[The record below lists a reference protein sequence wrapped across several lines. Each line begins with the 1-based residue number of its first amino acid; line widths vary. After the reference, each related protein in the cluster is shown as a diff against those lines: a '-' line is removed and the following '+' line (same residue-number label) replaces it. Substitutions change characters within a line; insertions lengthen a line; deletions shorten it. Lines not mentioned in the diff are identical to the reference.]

1 MDILVGGPEK
11 DWAIS
16 QLKALLYLPSV
27 LPIIHSR
34 QLAVVFPICLVLW
47 AFVIGIAIQKRK
59 CNLQILSGL
68 FVGIAQAIPFLSY
81 TLNRYYPIHLV
92 AIYLSLGA
100 GAIAVISVIGRVETS
115 QD

>member
-1 MDILVGGPEK
+1 
-11 DWAIS
+11 
-16 QLKALLYLPSV
+16 
-27 LPIIHSR
+27 
-34 QLAVVFPICLVLW
+34 
-47 AFVIGIAIQKRK
+47 
-59 CNLQILSGL
+59 LQILSGL